1 MPQKK
6 LILNLNN
13 KILVFF
19 LAILA
24 FFINYYYGFIGIMP
38 MDNTVL
44 FNGGYRVLNGYS
56 PFNDYWLVTGPLLDY
71 LNAFF
76 FKLFGISWSTF
87 IIHSSTFNLI
97 LAVASYYF
105 FKKMSLSD
113 SFSFIYSLL
122 ISILFYPV
130 VGTPFVDHHSTFFM
144 ILAFYGI
151 ILAIKTHNNNY
162 FIYLPIVLCF
172 SFLSKQTPAAY
183 GIITIT
189 IFILAISTFYKK
201 KRAEIL
207 VKSTIGSLIALAFL
221 IFFFSI
227 TKIDINEFFQQ
238 YIFYASSI
246 GKLRIN
252 SYDFD
257 ILNEINKYK
266 FISVF
271 LIFLVLVLINFK
283 IKKKLNLDDFI
294 IVLICVSFSIILVLH
309 QIISLNQ
316 NFIFFLIPFLCGIF
330 HSYYKKVFNLN
341 YLLITAILICLFASG
356 KYHIRFNEERKFNE
370 LENIDIS
377 KSIDAKIIDEK
388 LNGLRWITHL
398 KPNDPKKEINNLIEA
413 MSVIKSEKNNKML
426 ITEYQ
431 VISPILG
438 IYDNSPNQ
446 WHHPSVSFPI
456 RGNKYFK
463 KYQEYFISRIK
474 EKNIDTIFETREDDK
489 IIIALLLKEECFIKK
504 ERLGDMLIK
513 VKLNL
518 GCEEL
523 K

>member
-24 FFINYYYGFIGIMP
+24 FFVNYHYGFIGMMP

-44 FNGGYRVLNGYS
+44 FNGGYRVLSGYV

-87 IIHSSTFNLI
+87 IIHSSIFNLV
-97 LAVASYYF
+97 LAVVSYYF
-105 FKKMSLSD
+105 FIKMNLSD
-113 SFSFIYSLL
+113 TFSFIYSLL

-144 ILAFYGI
+144 ILSFYGL

-162 FIYLPIVLCF
+162 FIYLPIILCL

-183 GIITIT
+183 GIITIA
-189 IFILAISTFYKK
+189 IFILAISIIYKK

-207 VKSTIGSLIALAFL
+207 MKSVIGSLIALVFL
-221 IFFFSI
+221 ILFFFL
-227 TKIDINEFFQQ
+227 TKINIYEFFQQ
-238 YIFYASSI
+238 YIIYASSI
-246 GKLRIN
+246 GESRLNK
-252 SYDFD
+252 YDFD
-257 ILNEINKYK
+257 LFNEIIKYK
-266 FISVF
+266 FISIFLMF
-271 LIFLVLVLINFK
+271 LILFLINSK
-283 IKKKLNLDDFI
+283 IKQKLKLDDFF
-294 IVLICVSFSIILVLH
+294 IVLICISFSIILVLH
-309 QIISLNQ
+309 QLISLNQ

-330 HSYYKKVFNLN
+330 HSYYKEVFSIN
-341 YLLITAILICLFASG
+341 YFLVVAILICFFASA

-388 LNGLRWITHL
+388 LNGLKWITHL
-398 KPNDPKKEINNLIEA
+398 NPNNPKEEATNLIEV
-413 MSVIKSEKNNKML
+413 MNIFKTEKNNKML

-431 VISPILG
+431 IIPPILG

-446 WHHPSVSFPI
+446 WHHPSVSFPL
-456 RGNKYFK
+456 RENKYFK
-463 KYQEYFISRIK
+463 KYQEYFISKIK
-474 EKNIDTIFETREDDK
+474 KKNIDTIFETREDEK
-489 IIIALLLKEECFIKK
+489 IIIALLLDEECFIKK
-504 ERLGDMLIK
+504 ERLGNMLIK
-513 VKLNL
+513 IKLNL